1 MSKIQIHLNIVLF
14 VLEMFHTVGI
24 FKKTSFQAVCR
35 AFDAISSFLIWVRAI
50 LKGWKLGEKDPH
62 LSKQMTGS
70 ILKWTASK
78 EKPMIQFK
86 FP

>member
-1 MSKIQIHLNIVLF
+1 MPKHCSLCFGGVSYSGYLKKKKK
-14 VLEMFHTVGI
+14 
-24 FKKTSFQAVCR
+24 KKTSIQPICR

>member
-1 MSKIQIHLNIVLF
+1 MPKHCSLCFGGVSYSGYLKKKK
-14 VLEMFHTVGI
+14 
-24 FKKTSFQAVCR
+24 KKTSIQPICR